1 LYLKPLLATGGN
13 LYMPGKSIQTID
25 RETLSIRLKMRTLME
40 SQDLSINQALN
51 QALPKDSNRS
61 KKLQLWIDKGLW
73 PIPQGSTT
81 ISTTSSTTNTIT
93 SNPALVPPKAIQP
106 RSAAVGTINSTT
118 HIPLQDDYPEP
129 IKFLGP
135 KITTSVK
142 ISCEIQKRAI
152 HKARSTD
159 ALYSRANMS
168 GLVEY
173 LLWQYA
179 GSDDALIKR

>member
-1 LYLKPLLATGGN
+1 
-13 LYMPGKSIQTID
+13 MPGKSIQTID
-25 RETLSIRLKMRTLME
+25 RESLAIRQQIRDLMASE
-40 SQDLSINQALN
+40 DLSERQALLR
-51 QALPKDSNRS
+51 ALPNDGNRS
-61 KKLQLWIDKGLW
+61 VKFRLWITKGLW
-73 PIPQGSTT
+73 PIPQSSTNRSTT
-81 ISTTSSTTNTIT
+81 PSTTNTIS
-93 SNPALVPPKAIQP
+93 SNPAQVPPKAIQP
-106 RSAAVGTINSTT
+106 LSTDISNINSTT
-118 HIPLQDDYPEP
+118 SIPLQDDYPEP
-129 IKFLGP
+129 IKFIGP

-152 HKARSTD
+152 HKARTTD